1 MSNDAEHR
9 PTRLDR
15 RSLLRGGAAAALA
28 APLGVWG
35 AQAFP
40 FVPASKI
47 DFSEFPICKTA
58 SDAPALTGAPRKL
71 KLSWNAGAV
80 CLAPLPVAIDHGF
93 FQKHNLDVELINYSG
108 STDQLLE
115 AIATGKSD
123 AGLGMALR
131 WLKPLEQGFDVKIVA
146 GTHGGCLRAL
156 APAKSDIKGIADFKG
171 KVIAVGDMAGPDK
184 NFFAIQ
190 LAKAGLNPDK
200 DVEFRQYPGNLVRI
214 AVEKGEAQIALA
226 SDPLAYLFLKDG
238 AFREVGSNL
247 DGPYKDVSCC
257 IVGVRGSLIRDEP
270 QVARALTQALLDAA
284 MFASQN
290 PDKAAKSFQPYAPKA
305 ATEEDLQAMVRYH
318 THHHHPIGDA
328 LKKELKG
335 YADDLKSV
343 SVFKPSTD
351 TAKFA
356 EKIYADVFRV

>member
-1 MSNDAEHR
+1 MSDHDHKR
-9 PTRLDR
+9 TPLIDR
-15 RSLLRGGAAAALA
+15 RTLLGGGAAAAFA

-40 FVPASKI
+40 FKQASPI
-47 DFSEFPICKTA
+47 DFSEFPICKA
-58 SDAPALTGAPRKL
+58 SSDAPALTGAPRKL

-93 FQKHNLDVELINYSG
+93 FAKQNLDVELVNYSG

-156 APAKSDIKGIADFKG
+156 APAKSDVKGIADFKG

-184 NFFAIQ
+184 NFFSIQ

-200 DVEFRQYPGNLVRI
+200 DVEFRQYPGNLVRL
-214 AVEKGEAQIALA
+214 ALEKGEAQIGLA
-226 SDPLAYLFLKDG
+226 SDPLAYLWLKDG
-238 AFREVGSNL
+238 EFKEVGSNL
-247 DGPYKDVSCC
+247 DGAYRDISCC
-257 IVGVRGSLIRDEP
+257 IVGVRGSLLRAEP
-270 QVARALTQALLDAA
+270 LVARALTQALLDAA

-290 PDKAAKSFQPYAPKA
+290 PDKAAASFQPYAPKA
-305 ATEEDLQAMVRYH
+305 ATIEDLQGMVKYH
-318 THHHHPIGDA
+318 THHHHPVGDQ
-328 LKKELKG
+328 LKRELKT
-335 YADDLKSV
+335 YADELKQV

-356 EKIYADVFRV
+356 ERIYADVFRV

>member
-1 MSNDAEHR
+1 MPDDNHKRAS
-9 PTRLDR
+9 LIDR
-15 RSLLRGGAAAALA
+15 RSLLGAGAAAAFA

-40 FVPASKI
+40 FKQASPI
-47 DFSEFPICKTA
+47 DFSDFPICKA
-58 SDAPALTGAPRKL
+58 SSDAPVLTGAPRKL

-93 FQKHNLDVELINYSG
+93 FAKQNLDVELVNYSG

-156 APAKSDIKGIADFKG
+156 APAKSDVKGIVDFKG

-184 NFFAIQ
+184 NFFSIQ
-190 LAKAGLNPDK
+190 LAKVGLNPDK
-200 DVEFRQYPGNLVRI
+200 DVEFRQYPGNLVRL
-214 AVEKGEAQIALA
+214 ALEKGEAQIGLA
-226 SDPLAYLFLKDG
+226 SDPLAYLWLKDG
-238 AFREVGSNL
+238 EFKEVGSNL
-247 DGPYKDVSCC
+247 DGPYRDISCC
-257 IVGVRGSLIRDEP
+257 IVGVRGSLLRAEP
-270 QVARALTQALLDAA
+270 LVARALTQALLDAA

-290 PDKAAKSFQPYAPKA
+290 PEKAAASFQPYAPKT
-305 ATEEDLQAMVRYH
+305 ATLEDLQGMVKYH
-318 THHHHPIGDA
+318 THHHHPVGDQ
-328 LKKELKG
+328 LKRELKT
-335 YADDLKSV
+335 YADELKQV
-343 SVFKPSTD
+343 SVFKPNTD
-351 TAKFA
+351 TTKFA
-356 EKIYADVFRV
+356 ERIYADVFRI

>member
-1 MSNDAEHR
+1 MSDDDHKRAPLMN
-9 PTRLDR
+9 R
-15 RSLLRGGAAAALA
+15 RALLGAGAAAAFA

-40 FVPASKI
+40 FRQASPI
-47 DFSEFPICKTA
+47 DFSEFPICKA
-58 SDAPALTGAPRKL
+58 SSDAPALTGAPRKL

-80 CLAPLPVAIDHGF
+80 CLAPLPIAIDHGF
-93 FQKHNLDVELINYSG
+93 FAKQNLDVELVNYSG

-156 APAKSDIKGIADFKG
+156 APTKSDVKGIADFKG

-184 NFFAIQ
+184 NFFSIQ

-200 DVEFRQYPGNLVRI
+200 DVEFRQYPGNLVRL
-214 AVEKGEAQIALA
+214 ALEKGEAQIGLA
-226 SDPLAYLFLKDG
+226 SDPLAYLWLKDG
-238 AFREVGSNL
+238 EFKEVGSNL
-247 DGPYKDVSCC
+247 DGPYRDISCC
-257 IVGVRGSLIRDEP
+257 IVGVRGSLIRQEP
-270 QVARALTQALLDAA
+270 LVARALTQALLDAA

-290 PDKAAKSFQPYAPKA
+290 PDKAAASFQPYAPKA
-305 ATEEDLQAMVRYH
+305 ASVEDLQAMVKYH
-318 THHHHPIGDA
+318 THHHHPVGDQ
-328 LKKELKG
+328 LKRELKI
-335 YADDLKSV
+335 YADELKQV
-343 SVFKPSTD
+343 SVFKPNTD

-356 EKIYADVFRV
+356 ERIYADVFRV

>member
-1 MSNDAEHR
+1 MSNDDQTR
-9 PTRLDR
+9 PARLDR

-40 FVPASKI
+40 FTPASKI
-47 DFSEFPICKTA
+47 DFSEFPICRA
-58 SDAPALTGAPRKL
+58 SSDAPALTGAPRKL

-93 FQKHNLDVELINYSG
+93 FQKQNLDVELVNYSG

-156 APAKSDIKGIADFKG
+156 APAKSEIKGLADFKG

-184 NFFAIQ
+184 NFFSIQ

-200 DVEFRQYPGNLVRI
+200 DVEFRQYPGNLVRT
-214 AVEKGEAQIALA
+214 AVEKGEAQIGLA
-226 SDPLAYLFLKDG
+226 SDPLAYLWLKDG
-238 AFREVGSNL
+238 EFREVGSNL
-247 DGPYKDVSCC
+247 DGPYRDISCC

-270 QVARALTQALLDAA
+270 LVARALTQALLDAA

-318 THHHHPIGDA
+318 THHHHPVGDV
-328 LKKELKG
+328 LKKELKS
-335 YADDLKSV
+335 YADDLKQV
-343 SVFKPSTD
+343 SVFKPGTD
-351 TAKFA
+351 TTKFA